1 MAPDPERPG
10 TDPEKPGPEE
20 ILEAL
25 TAAMAALDEERVLAL
40 VEEALAEGRSGIDVV
55 HSCERGLR
63 GVGERYEREQV
74 YLAGLIMAG
83 EIFRQVVALA
93 QPSLELDM
101 VGAASGKVLLGTVAG
116 DIHNI
121 GKNMVRMALRSFGF
135 TVTDLGIDVP
145 PARFLE
151 EALAFEPDVVG
162 LSGLVSAAYQ
172 SMQDTIELLHQNA
185 QALGRRLPIVIGGG
199 TIDERVCRFV
209 GADFWTTDAMQG
221 VRICQRITS
230 GE

>member
-1 MAPDPERPG
+1 MQPDSHGHGSDSAEAAAG
-10 TDPEKPGPEE
+10 E

-25 TAAMAALDEERVLAL
+25 AAAMMALDDGRALAL
-40 VEEALAEGRSGIDVV
+40 VEEALASGAGGLAVV
-55 HSCERGLR
+55 RSCERGMR
-63 GVGERYEREQV
+63 GVGERYEREEV

-83 EIFRQVVALA
+83 EIFREVMAVA
-93 QPSLELDM
+93 QPSLELEL
-101 VGAASGKVLLGTVAG
+101 VGTGSGKVLLGTVAG

-151 EALAFEPDVVG
+151 EARTFEPDVVG
-162 LSGLVSAAYQ
+162 LSGLVSASYE
-172 SMQDTIELLHQNA
+172 SMRATIELIR
-185 QALGRRLPIVIGGG
+185 QAAEEFGRRVPVVIGGG

-209 GADFWTTDAMQG
+209 GADYWTTDAMEG

>member
-1 MAPDPERPG
+1 MHPDIEDSSAAPEDPVP
-10 TDPEKPGPEE
+10 DD

-25 TAAMAALDEERVLAL
+25 SAAMMALDEERVLSL
-40 VEEALAEGRSGIDVV
+40 VEEALAGGTGGLAVV
-55 HSCERGLR
+55 HSCERGMR

-83 EIFRQVVALA
+83 EIFREVMVVT
-93 QPSLELDM
+93 QPHLELEL
-101 VGAASGKVLLGTVAG
+101 VGTGSGKVLLGTVAG

-145 PARFLE
+145 PERFLE
-151 EALAFEPDVVG
+151 EARAFEPDVVG
-162 LSGLVSAAYQ
+162 LSGLVSASYE
-172 SMQDTIELLHQNA
+172 SMRDTIELIHESA
-185 QALGRRLPIVIGGG
+185 EALGRRLPVVIGGG

-209 GADFWTTDAMQG
+209 GADFWTTDAMEG

-230 GE
+230 GG